1 MKNMIKRVIPL
12 LLVLTLVVFAL
23 PVAGSAEGKSVTI
36 AKEID
41 VISMNTMYAT
51 DGMSFEVIGLTTD
64 GLMTQDAAGNVI
76 PAIATDYTVS
86 EDKLVYTFNLRKDA
100 KWDNGTPVTAN
111 DFVFAWKT
119 AIVSPEAEYA
129 YLFTSDGANVAGADA
144 IMNDGADVN
153 TLGIKAID
161 DYTLEVTLGKDTPY
175 FITLMCFPVFFPVN
189 EAFYTEKG
197 EQYALT
203 PETMISNGAFKL
215 TDWDKDT
222 KIELVKSETYYD
234 KDVINVDNFTIQITP
249 EVATSVTA
257 FEAGQIDFTK
267 ISSQLIDKYKDNP
280 SFINV
285 EEGYLWYLQFN
296 LNTPAFQ
303 NANLRLALAH
313 AINKVEI
320 TEALLKDGSKV
331 GEGFAPS
338 ALATS
343 PDGVDFRAGAGS
355 YQQYDAKL
363 AQDYFA
369 KALEEM
375 GVSEVTIS
383 LLYENADPAK
393 TVAEY
398 LMAALQQNLP
408 GLTVK
413 LDMQIKENRIERQKV
428 RDYEVALTRWG
439 PDYADPTTYL
449 NLMLTGNAYNYGD
462 YSSEAFDNKMAE
474 AASLSGDLSARWNAL
489 IEAEGILMQDLPII
503 PVFQVGTAALVREG
517 VTGIDTHAVGI
528 PYIYKNINVAE

>member
-1 MKNMIKRVIPL
+1 MKNFFKKALPL
-12 LLVLTLVVFAL
+12 LLVAVLMMSFTA
-23 PVAGSAEGKSVTI
+23 VAQGKSVTI

-41 VISMNTMYAT
+41 VISMNSMYAT

-64 GLMTQDAAGNVI
+64 GLMTQDKAGNTI
-76 PAIATDYTVS
+76 PAIATEYTVS
-86 EDKLVYTFNLRKDA
+86 DDKLVYTFTLRQDA
-100 KWDNGTPVTAN
+100 KWDNGTPVTAH
-111 DFVFAWKT
+111 DFVFAWQT

-129 YLFTSDGANVAGADA
+129 YLFTGDGANIAGA
-144 IMNDGADVN
+144 GAVMAGEADPS

-161 DYTLEVTLGKDTPY
+161 DYTLEVTLASDTPY

-189 EAFYTEKG
+189 EAFYNEVG
-197 EQYALT
+197 ADNYALT
-203 PETMISNGAFKL
+203 PETMLSNGAFKL
-215 TDWDKDT
+215 TDWQKDT

-234 KDVINVDNFTIQITP
+234 KDVINVDEFTMQITP

-257 FEAGQIDFTK
+257 FQAGQVDFTK
-267 ISSQLIDKYKDNP
+267 ISSQLIDKFKESP

-296 LNTPAFQ
+296 MNNDIYK
-303 NANLRLALAH
+303 NANLRLAIAH
-313 AINKVEI
+313 ALNKAELTGAV
-320 TEALLKDGSKV
+320 LKDGSKI

-338 ALATS
+338 ALATG

-355 YQQYDAKL
+355 YQQYDPAL
-363 AQDYFA
+363 AQEYFA

-375 GVSEVTIS
+375 GVKSLEIT

-398 LMAALQQNLP
+398 IMANLMQTLP
-408 GLTVK
+408 GLTVS
-413 LDMQIKENRIERQKV
+413 LDMQIKENRIELQKV
-428 RDYEVALTRWG
+428 REYEVALTRWG

-462 YSSEAFDNKMAE
+462 YSSEAYDAKMAE

-503 PVFQVGTAALVREG
+503 PVFQVGTAALVKEG

-528 PYIYKNINVAE
+528 PYIYKNINVQ